1 MVSSVW
7 LSKKLLFIVAAA
19 IITGVFLFFNNLY
32 KIDLSLLNFP
42 SPLISNDL
50 NCSAPSNYVRPPP
63 RIAPADKNSYGQA
76 TTLHKAFI
84 DEDDTQEIKSHEIV
98 LLLGSNGNTGSFDP
112 SIMDDVFANRL
123 RYVKEHNYNFEFVNF
138 TGINMPAVWGK
149 MPSVIQMMEKYP
161 NAKWI
166 WWLDQD
172 ALIMNNNQSLQ
183 NLFLSTEKLKSSLLT
198 DQPLWS
204 QIITQDKRRTPSIY
218 SDEMIE
224 NIEYLISEDHNGV
237 NAGSFL
243 VKNTE
248 TMALFMDLLT
258 EPTLVDYKVVRHEQD
273 LIGLMI
279 HRHPQLAAKFGI
291 LPQRYLNAYPHAPP
305 EMEYHPGDLLVHF
318 AGCWVEN
325 KCMTLWEEFKQKLE

>member
-19 IITGVFLFFNNLY
+19 VIMGVFLFFNNLY
-32 KIDLSLLNFP
+32 KIDLSLVNLP
-42 SPLISNDL
+42 SAADL
-50 NCSAPSNYVRPPP
+50 KDSYCSTPTNYVVPPP
-63 RIAPADKNSYGQA
+63 RIAQADKNAYGQA
-76 TTLHKAFI
+76 KTLHKAFVN
-84 DEDDTQEIKSHEIV
+84 EEDTQAIKSHEIV

-123 RYVKEHNYNFEFVNF
+123 QYVKEHNYNFEFVDLN
-138 TGINMPAVWGK
+138 GINMPAVWGK

-161 NAKWI
+161 TAKWI

-172 ALIMNNNQSLQ
+172 ALIMNNSQSLQ
-183 NLFLSTEKLKSSLLT
+183 DLFLSPEKLKSSLLT

-204 QIITQDKRRTPSIY
+204 QIITEEKRRTPSAY
-218 SDEMIE
+218 DNEMIE
-224 NIEYLISEDHNGV
+224 NVEFLISEDHNGV

-258 EPTLVDYKVVRHEQD
+258 EPLLVDYKVVRHEQD
-273 LIGLMI
+273 LIGLML
-279 HRHPQLAAKFGI
+279 HHHPQLAAKFGI
-291 LPQRYLNAYPHAPP
+291 LPQRYLNAYPHAPTD
-305 EMEYHPGDLLVHF
+305 MEYHPGDLLVHF

-325 KCMTLWEEFKQKLE
+325 KCMDLWEEFKQKLV

>member
-1 MVSSVW
+1 MVSGVW
-7 LSKKLLFIVAAA
+7 LSKKLLCIVIAAVF
-19 IITGVFLFFNNLY
+19 TGVLLFVNNLH
-32 KIDLSLLNFP
+32 KVNLSLLNFP
-42 SPLISNDL
+42 SFTPNDSS
-50 NCSAPSNYVRPPP
+50 CVPFSCTPPRP
-63 RIAPADKNSYGQA
+63 RIAPADEKSYGQA

-84 DEDDTQEIKSHEIV
+84 NESDTQEPKSHEII
-98 LLLGSNGNTGSFDP
+98 LLLGSNGNMGSFDP
-112 SIMDDVFANRL
+112 SIMDDVLANRL
-123 RYVKEHNYNFEFVNF
+123 EYVKKHNYNFEFVNL
-138 TGINMPAVWGK
+138 TGINVPTVWGK

-172 ALIMNNNQSLQ
+172 ALIMNKDQSLQ
-183 NLFLSTEKLKSSLLT
+183 NLFLSPENLKSSLMT

-204 QIITQDKRRTPSIY
+204 QIIKEDKRRTPSSY
-218 SDEMIE
+218 NDEMIDNVE
-224 NIEYLISEDHNGV
+224 FLISEDHNGV

-258 EPTLVDYKVVRHEQD
+258 EPTLVEHKIVRHEQD

-305 EMEYHPGDLLVHF
+305 EMEYQPGDLLVHF

-325 KCMTLWEEFKQKLE
+325 KCTTLWEEFKQKLD